1 MNEVTRTF
9 DLLKRY
15 NELFARH
22 DALASKKE
30 GEWIKYSTRDYI
42 EFADF
47 FSLGLLAMGFN
58 PGDKIATIANNRPEW
73 NFADMGMAQAGII
86 HVPVYPTLNQD
97 DYRYI
102 LEHADVKLVIV
113 SDKALY
119 SKVKPSVDEISTI
132 SDIYSFNNLEGVKN
146 WIEIV
151 ELGRKSNQAAIDE
164 FHQIRDH
171 INQDDV
177 VTMIYTSGTTG
188 TPKGVMLSH
197 RNLVSN
203 FIATAKLQPLDE
215 KHKVLSFLPLC
226 HIYERMMNYH
236 FQYKGIGIYY
246 AENMGTIAQ
255 NLVEIKA
262 DGFTTV
268 PRLLEKV
275 YDKIVAKGKDLKGIK
290 KHIFFWALQL
300 GHRFEFNNANGWFY
314 TQKLKIADKLVF
326 SKWRDALGGEVKVI
340 VSGGSA
346 LQSRLARVFWAA
358 GLRIMEGYG
367 LTETSPVIAVS
378 HASWPNLK
386 FGTVGPV
393 LEGVEVKL
401 AEDGEILVK
410 GPNLMKGYYKDEEYT
425 AQHIDDEGYFHTG
438 DVGVMEDG
446 RFLKITDRKKEIF
459 KLSAGKYIAPQA
471 IENMFKE
478 SIFIEQ
484 LMVIGENEKFA
495 SAFVSPNFNHI
506 HYWAMK
512 HKLHFRDN
520 EELIKMK
527 EVVSRIEREVE
538 KVNASLNPHEQIKR
552 FRLVSEEWS
561 PQTGELSPTL
571 KLRRSIIYDKYNG
584 LYEEIYGHER
594 PTNSNDTK
602 NVNSSKPLIN
612 LNINIKDAL
621 RKNLGNIFKE
631 DDSKKDAEN

>member
-1 MNEVTRTF
+1 MTEVTRTF

-15 NELFARH
+15 GQLFGRP

-30 GEWIKYSTRDYI
+30 GEWIKYSTGDYQ
-42 EFADF
+42 EFATF
-47 FSLGLLAMGFN
+47 FSLGMLSLGFK
-58 PGDKIATIANNRPEW
+58 PGDKIATISNNRPEW
-73 NFADMGMAQAGII
+73 NFVDMGLSQAGMV
-86 HVPVYPTLNQD
+86 HVPVYPTLNQEE
-97 DYRYI
+97 YKYI
-102 LEHADVKLVIV
+102 LQHADAKLVIV

-119 SKVKPSVDEISTI
+119 AKVKPSVDEIETI

-146 WIEIV
+146 WAEIV
-151 ELGRKSNQAAIDE
+151 ENGRLNQKTFQADLDTIS
-164 FHQIRDH
+164 QGIKP
-171 INQDDV
+171 DDI

-197 RNLVSN
+197 NNLVSN
-203 FIATAKLQPLDE
+203 FIATAKLQPLDNN
-215 KHKVLSFLPLC
+215 HKVLSFLPLC

-275 YDKIVAKGKDLKGIK
+275 YDKIVAKGKDLTGIK
-290 KHIFFWALQL
+290 KQIFFWALKL

-314 TQKLKIADKLVF
+314 TQQMKLADKLVF
-326 SKWRDALGGEVKVI
+326 SKWRAALGGNVKVI

-346 LQSRLARVFWAA
+346 LQPRLARVFWAA

-378 HASWPNLK
+378 HAYWPNLK
-386 FGTVGPV
+386 FGTVGPI
-393 LEGVEVKL
+393 LEGIDVKID
-401 AEDGEILVK
+401 EDGEILVK
-410 GPNLMKGYYKDEEYT
+410 GPNLMKGYYKDPEYT
-425 AQHIDDEGYFHTG
+425 AQVIDENGYFHTG
-438 DVGVMEDG
+438 DVGIIEDG
-446 RFLKITDRKKEIF
+446 KFLKITDRKKEIF

-484 LMVIGENEKFA
+484 IMVIGENEKFA

-512 HKLHFRDN
+512 HKYHFRDN
-520 EELIKMK
+520 EELIGMK
-527 EVVSRIEREVE
+527 EVMSRIEREVE
-538 KVNASLNPHEQIKR
+538 NVNKRLNPHEQIKR

-571 KLRRSIIYDKYNG
+571 KLRRNIIYDKYKE
-584 LYEEIYGHER
+584 LYEGIYGHPR
-594 PTNSNDTK
+594 PSASNGSQP
-602 NVNSSKPLIN
+602 NNNSKPLIN
-612 LNINIKDAL
+612 LNINIKDTL
-621 RKNLGNIFKE
+621 RKNLGGIFK
-631 DDSKKDAEN
+631 DDNASEPPAN